1 MTPATH
7 TSIGAHLRHLR
18 ERAGLR
24 QDDVARAARE
34 RGLAWTRATV
44 AALEIDR
51 RELSLAEFVT
61 LRGRPVQDDELAAF
75 FTPAAPRRRVR
86 DAVAVQLDAEVK
98 AAKRLGVTPERV
110 VAAARR
116 RWGRSLTE
124 ERDRVLNEHGRLDRY
139 ARDYWRD
146 RGQDV
151 PIADARARQAVRGHI
166 TRRLVAE
173 LAQDLQLRT
182 AMQTRKGRR

>member
-1 MTPATH
+1 MTRATH

-18 ERAGLR
+18 ERGGLR

-61 LRGRPVQDDELAAF
+61 LRGRPVHDDELAAF
-75 FTPAAPRRRVR
+75 FTRVDPGRGRRLR
-86 DAVAVQLDAEVK
+86 DDVARALDAEVK
-98 AAKRLGVTPERV
+98 AAKRLGVTPDHV

-116 RWGRSLTE
+116 RWGRTLTE
-124 ERDRVLNEHGRLDRY
+124 ERDRVLDAHGRMGRLS
-139 ARDYWRD
+139 RDYWRA

-151 PIADARARQAVRGHI
+151 PPADARARQAVRGHI

-173 LAQDLQLRT
+173 LAEDLDSRE
-182 AMQTRKGRR
+182 GR